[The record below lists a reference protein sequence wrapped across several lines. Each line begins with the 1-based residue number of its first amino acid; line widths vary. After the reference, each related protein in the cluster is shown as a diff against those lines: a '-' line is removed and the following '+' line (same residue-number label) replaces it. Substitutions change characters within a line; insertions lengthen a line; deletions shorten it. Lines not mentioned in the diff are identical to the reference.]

1 MPIKIRLVPGT
12 KLDHRKV
19 THIKE
24 YSTASIRNIVLASH
38 SNSGKTIIAESLL
51 HFTGATT
58 RLGTI
63 EDKKIGRAS
72 CRERV

>member
-1 MPIKIRLVPGT
+1 MPINYRLVPGT
-12 KLDHRKV
+12 ELNNRKV
-19 THIKE
+19 THMKE

-38 SNSGKTIIAESLL
+38 SNSGKTMLAESLL

-63 EDKKIGRAS
+63 GGGGIRGIAIEP
-72 CRERV
+72 